1 MSVDVPRRHRSSP
14 ETAPD
19 VSPDRRKDMVW
30 IPGGT
35 FLMGSDDH
43 YPDEAP
49 AHPVTIAGF

>member
-1 MSVDVPRRHRSSP
+1 MSVDVHRRHRSSP

-19 VSPDRRKDMVW
+19 VSPDRRKDMAW